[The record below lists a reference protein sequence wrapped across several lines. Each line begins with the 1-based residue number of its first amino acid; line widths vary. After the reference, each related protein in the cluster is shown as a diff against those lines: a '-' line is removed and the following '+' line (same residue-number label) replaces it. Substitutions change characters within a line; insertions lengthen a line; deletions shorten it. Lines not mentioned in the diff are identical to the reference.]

1 MCASGAVADSH
12 ALRTSAA
19 VSWGQAGRRRCH
31 RAASRSRIVLVVIH
45 LAHRVV
51 VREEWSPL
59 LRNAGRRVVKT
70 AICRKDMV
78 EKGVGRICRK
88 VGYRGRVKRV
98 WEV

>member
-1 MCASGAVADSH
+1 LPPSDVAKPHSTGRH
-12 ALRTSAA
+12 TFG
-19 VSWGQAGRRRCH
+19 SWC
-31 RAASRSRIVLVVIH
+31 
-45 LAHRVV
+45 V

-88 VGYRGRVKRV
+88 VGYRGEGEERMRGVR
-98 WEV
+98 